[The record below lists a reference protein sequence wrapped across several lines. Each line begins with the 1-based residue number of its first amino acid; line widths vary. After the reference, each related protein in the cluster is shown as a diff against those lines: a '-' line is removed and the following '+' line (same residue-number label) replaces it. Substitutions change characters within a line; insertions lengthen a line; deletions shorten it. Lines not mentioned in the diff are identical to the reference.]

1 MAQVARAQQHGV
13 LQMTILYCTVT
24 TTTCESTCLFL
35 EGGTRWSGR
44 SSGRSN
50 PSSWKEKYCLYKE
63 NIPIF
68 PCYTVHIFSWISRE
82 IFLIFGV
89 FQIPSYLF
97 LNDYLHFFFFTYYWT
112 FKTVLP
118 EWKRLSWE
126 RPPDW
131 PRFYSTLLKKQCKF
145 PRYSMKCRGKRDT
158 TVHELFRI

>member
-63 NIPIF
+63 NIPSF
-68 PCYTVHIFSWISRE
+68 PCYTLHST
-82 IFLIFGV
+82 
-89 FQIPSYLF
+89 
-97 LNDYLHFFFFTYYWT
+97 HFFMNFERIFFNFWSFSDT
-112 FKTVLP
+112 FVFIFKWINKVKPVFHLQFFFYLLLNFQDSFARVEKAGVRAATRLAQILQYTV
-118 EWKRLSWE
+118 
-126 RPPDW
+126 
-131 PRFYSTLLKKQCKF
+131 KKNNANF
-145 PRYSMKCRGKRDT
+145 RD
-158 TVHELFRI
+158 IA

>member
-1 MAQVARAQQHGV
+1 MAHVARAQQHGV

-89 FQIPSYLF
+89 FRIPLYLF
-97 LNDYLHFFFFTYYWT
+97 LNDYLQFFFYLLLNFQDSIARVEKAGVRAATRLAQILQYT
-112 FKTVLP
+112 VKKTMQ
-118 EWKRLSWE
+118 LSA
-126 RPPDW
+126 
-131 PRFYSTLLKKQCKF
+131 
-145 PRYSMKCRGKRDT
+145 
-158 TVHELFRI
+158 I